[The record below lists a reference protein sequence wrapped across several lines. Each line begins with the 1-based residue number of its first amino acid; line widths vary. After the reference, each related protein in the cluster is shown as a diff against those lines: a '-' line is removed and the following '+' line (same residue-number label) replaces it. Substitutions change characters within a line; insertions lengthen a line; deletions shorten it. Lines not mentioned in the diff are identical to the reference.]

1 MLHSCFF
8 IRNSFDL
15 QWDIHNECE
24 MNDGIIYKNHLLA
37 IKLVMTD
44 SGRKKLDEKSIKWK
58 LMKNRIFA

>member
-44 SGRKKLDEKSIKWK
+44 SGRKKLDEKSIK
-58 LMKNRIFA
+58 